1 MVSHIDVPKNEYC
14 FLIFS
19 KKMFSKKI
27 LINKANLVVF
37 LSNYKF
43 GMVLVPNSNIRN
55 KLHVSYSS

>member
-14 FLIFS
+14 FLI
-19 KKMFSKKI
+19 FSKKI

-55 KLHVSYSS
+55 KLHVSDSS